1 MYGSD
6 TLYTD
11 GAVRC
16 VKYGR
21 DKYPD
26 WEWRFYIGDSVPRH
40 VCDSLEEMGCN
51 LIYMKGEPENNLSMF
66 WRFYAAKDS
75 NIVIFRD
82 ADSVILWREVHAVN
96 EWLQSKKSLHCMRDH
111 YWHDIPILGGMWG
124 IKGGIPNVVEMIAS
138 FNKEDRKGVD
148 QKWLTEFIWPIYKD
162 ESLSH
167 VGHENGILYGD
178 YEKRNPEITSRIKN
192 NEKIDG
198 AIQLDFPTLRKNN
211 EHVGQVNPPCSH
223 NTDY

>member
-1 MYGSD
+1 
-6 TLYTD
+6 
-11 GAVRC
+11 
-16 VKYGR
+16 
-21 DKYPD
+21 
-26 WEWRFYIGDSVPRH
+26 
-40 VCDSLEEMGCN
+40 
-51 LIYMKGEPENNLSMF
+51 
-66 WRFYAAKDS
+66 
-75 NIVIFRD
+75 
-82 ADSVILWREVHAVN
+82 
-96 EWLQSKKSLHCMRDH
+96 MRDH